1 MCWVRTL
8 IFKNFHIFYSLTNKL
23 SKQGKYILLIT
34 VSCSFLL
41 EKFCFPNVLVI
52 NFFVNVEAMKMV
64 NFLASKKM
72 CWVRTLIFK
81 NFHIFYSLTNKLS
94 KQGKYILLI
103 TVSCSFLLEKFCFPN
118 VLVIN
123 FFVNV
128 EAMKMVNFLASKKM
142 CWVRTLIFKNFHIFY
157 SLTNYQNIRANAS
170 SQ

>member
-1 MCWVRTL
+1 
-8 IFKNFHIFYSLTNKL
+8 
-23 SKQGKYILLIT
+23 
-34 VSCSFLL
+34 
-41 EKFCFPNVLVI
+41 
-52 NFFVNVEAMKMV
+52 
-64 NFLASKKM
+64 M

-170 SQ
+170 SQYCFMFFFLKWYICLGTTTLQILPKSGLLFLPQFFTYWYF